1 MKQTFTQKVDAAGKA
16 AANHDN
22 IHDCNHDCTREM
34 VFENPEFG
42 IIRTMTD
49 ENGEPLF
56 CGKDVCEAL
65 GYKLPHTA
73 VRQHVNRHDV
83 VKHIIGLTIGK
94 KRDGSSIV
102 QYRQV
107 LFVTESGF
115 YALVLG
121 SKLDT
126 AQRFKQWVTS
136 VVLPAIRKH
145 GGYIAT
151 REGDTAEDIRRRAE
165 DVLRATLQE
174 KDSFIALQKKLIS
187 EQNLALERKDR
198 QIAEQDVEIDRLLPK
213 ALYADTVLDSISCY
227 TTTQV
232 AKELGLTAQ
241 ELNRQLCALRIQYY
255 QSGQYMLY
263 ADYAHRGLARS
274 RTHFDLVVGTDT
286 VRTRTYLVWTEK
298 GRRFI
303 HEKVKSEE

>member
-22 IHDCNHDCTREM
+22 IHDNIHDCTREM

-56 CGKDVCEAL
+56 CGKDVCKAL
-65 GYKLPHTA
+65 GYRKADHA
-73 VRQHVNRHDV
+73 VRQHVDPHEVLKQDL
-83 VKHIIGLTIGK
+83 GLTIGK

-145 GGYIAT
+145 GGYIIT
-151 REGDTAEDIRRRAE
+151 RKGDTEEDIRRRAE
-165 DVLRATLQE
+165 EVLHATLEQ
-174 KDSFIALQKKLIS
+174 KDKL
-187 EQNLALERKDR
+187 
-198 QIAEQDVEIDRLLPK
+198 IAEQETEIDRLLPK

-227 TTTQV
+227 TTTQI

-241 ELNRQLCALRIQYY
+241 ELNRQLCSLHIQYY

-274 RTHFDLVVGTDT
+274 RTHFDLVVDTDT
-286 VRTRTYLVWTEK
+286 IHTRTYLVWTEK

-303 HEKVKSEE
+303 HEKVRNVPSYSYQHQ